1 MQENRK
7 KAIAKMSKKIKN
19 FEMEKFQ
26 SSKADLEKSMS
37 LETVRLYD
45 YINNR
50 LRDFMMYT
58 NNRIQCQGPFVKK
71 IRIVKNFLIDFLVNS
86 DLK

>member
-7 KAIAKMSKKIKN
+7 KAIAKMCKKIKN
-19 FEMEKFQ
+19 FEMEKFE

-50 LRDFMMYT
+50 
-58 NNRIQCQGPFVKK
+58 IQCQGPFVKK
-71 IRIVKNFLIDFLVNS
+71 SRIVKISYRFFS
-86 DLK
+86 

>member
-7 KAIAKMSKKIKN
+7 KAIAKMCKKIKN

-50 LRDFMMYT
+50 IRDFMMYSNNQYT

-71 IRIVKNFLIDFLVNS
+71 IRIVKIFYRFFS
-86 DLK
+86 

>member
-1 MQENRK
+1 MC
-7 KAIAKMSKKIKN
+7 KKIKN

-50 LRDFMMYT
+50 IRDFMMYT
-58 NNRIQCQGPFVKK
+58 NNQGPFVKK
-71 IRIVKNFLIDFLVNS
+71 IRIVKIFFDFLVNS
-86 DLK
+86 DLKQLTIKKGGKVRIKIRK